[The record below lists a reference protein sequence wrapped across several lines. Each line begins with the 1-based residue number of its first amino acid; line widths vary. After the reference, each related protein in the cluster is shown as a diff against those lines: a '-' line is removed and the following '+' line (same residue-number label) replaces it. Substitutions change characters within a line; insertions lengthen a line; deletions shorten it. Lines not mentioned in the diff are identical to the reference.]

1 MCVFPDF
8 LVLFLS
14 DREERYFILA
24 SESEKMKRNPPIYN
38 YLAINHQ
45 TRINFHPLASRA
57 PKMNLRETFFR
68 PFFLAPAKGES
79 ENMCTHIRPNIR
91 IGW

>member
-45 TRINFHPLASRA
+45 TRINFPPARVSR
-57 PKMNLRETFFR
+57 PKNEFEGNFFPTFFPR
-68 PFFLAPAKGES
+68 SGQ
-79 ENMCTHIRPNIR
+79 R
-91 IGW
+91 